1 MLVTIISVAF
11 NSEKTIAKA
20 IESVLNQTY
29 NNIEYIIVD
38 GASSDGTV
46 AVANSY
52 KDAFQKTQG
61 KTLTVIS
68 EKDNGMYDA
77 LNKGISMAGGEIIG
91 NINTDDWYEVD
102 AVEKMVAL
110 YKETNYDAA
119 WGSLNVVKSNGNF
132 IKKAKAGKK
141 IWLTTGW
148 CHPAMF
154 AKKEILLKFPY
165 ACENMYDDWDFITRV
180 HLANKKIVTTSDTI
194 SNFTFGDGGQST
206 KKSFKEAMRRV
217 KITYGIYRKHGMSR
231 LYWFHRFAVE
241 LVKFLIG

>member
-180 HLANKKIVTTSDTI
+180 HLANKKIVTTSDII